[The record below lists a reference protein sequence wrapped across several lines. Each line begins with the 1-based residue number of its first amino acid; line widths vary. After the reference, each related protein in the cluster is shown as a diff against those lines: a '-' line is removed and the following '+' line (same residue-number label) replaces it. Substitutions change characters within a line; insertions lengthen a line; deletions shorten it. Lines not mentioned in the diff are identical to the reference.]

1 MTYSDAV
8 NYSLTMKMV
17 IIIFFNFLSI
27 YFPLLTRKKDCYA
40 PVELAGIICI
50 IPEIIVS
57 IIFAVPIVIM
67 YGFLRL
73 STIAFIANGAY
84 LVILWLFRHK
94 IIETM
99 NKFF

>member
-1 MTYSDAV
+1 M
-8 NYSLTMKMV
+8 NYESALRDLELIKLAA
-17 IIIFFNFLSI
+17 IIFFNFLSV

-50 IPEIIVS
+50 IPEILISITLIVP
-57 IIFAVPIVIM
+57 VVIM

>member
-1 MTYSDAV
+1 M
-8 NYSLTMKMV
+8 NYESALRDLELIKLAA
-17 IIIFFNFLSI
+17 IIFFNFLSI

-73 STIAFIANGAY
+73 NTIAFIINGIY

-94 IIETM
+94 IVKIVE
-99 NKFF
+99 KI